1 MTGPSPDQIRA
12 AYDSPAQRTGRAIV
26 ERQVELNEIRTTA
39 GLPVHTTHDQLLA
52 AIRAMISDKTDLL
65 ATVTRL
71 RDELRARTEG
81 ES

>member
-1 MTGPSPDQIRA
+1 MTGPSEEQLRRA
-12 AYDSPAQRTGRAIV
+12 ARSPEQTLTLAVYKRQRD
-26 ERQVELNEIRTTA
+26 LNEIRDA
-39 GLPVHTTHDQLLA
+39 LCLPIHTTHDQLLA